1 MLQRKLLKMKGEDI
15 YDLIAKTSI
24 ELGYNTDG
32 KTMAALAKI
41 FFEDLQIDKRIKR
54 MNLEQVQ
61 MAFRLGVR
69 YSKEQQYL
77 NITTFYRWCF
87 QHKERINEAIYQ
99 VETLNRNPKELEY
112 YPKNLLK

>member
-1 MLQRKLLKMKGEDI
+1 MKIENI
-15 YDLIAKTSI
+15 YDLVAKTSI

-32 KTMAALAKI
+32 KTMAALSKI
-41 FFEDLQIDKRIKR
+41 FFEDLQIDKRLKK
-54 MNLEQVQ
+54 MTLEQIQ

-69 YSKEQQYL
+69 YSKEQQFL

-87 QHKERINEAIYQ
+87 QHKKRINEAIHQ
-99 VETLNRNPKELEY
+99 VEYLNRNPQEIEY

>member
-1 MLQRKLLKMKGEDI
+1 MKLYEI

-41 FFEDLQIDKRIKR
+41 FFEDLQIDRRIKR
-54 MNLEQVQ
+54 MTLEQVQ

-69 YSKEQQYL
+69 YSKEQQFL
-77 NITTFYRWCF
+77 NITTFYRWCYK
-87 QHKERINEAIYQ
+87 HKERIGEARYQ
-99 VETLNRNPKELEY
+99 VETLHQNPNEVEY

>member
-1 MLQRKLLKMKGEDI
+1 
-15 YDLIAKTSI
+15 
-24 ELGYNTDG
+24 
-32 KTMAALAKI
+32 MASLSKI

-54 MNLEQVQ
+54 MTLEQVQ

-87 QHKERINEAIYQ
+87 QHKERINSAIYEVHTLGKDPAQ
-99 VETLNRNPKELEY
+99 VEY
-112 YPKNLLK
+112 YHKQKLLR

>member
-1 MLQRKLLKMKGEDI
+1 M
-15 YDLIAKTSI
+15 IAKTSI
-24 ELGYNTDG
+24 ALGYNTDG
-32 KTMAALAKI
+32 KTMAALSKI
-41 FFEDLQIDKRIKR
+41 FFEDLQTDKRIKR

-69 YSKEQQYL
+69 YSKEQQFL

-87 QHKERINEAIYQ
+87 QHKERINSAIY
-99 VETLNRNPKELEY
+99 EADTLNKNPNELEY

>member
-1 MLQRKLLKMKGEDI
+1 MKVEKV

-41 FFEDLQIDKRIKR
+41 FANDLQIDKRLKR
-54 MNLEQVQ
+54 LSFADVE

-69 YSKEQQYL
+69 NNKGEQQFL

-87 QHKERINEAIYQ
+87 AMKKRIDEAIYA
-99 VETLNRNPKELEY
+99 VECQNQNPNEIEY

>member
-1 MLQRKLLKMKGEDI
+1 MKVEDI

-41 FFEDLQIDKRIKR
+41 FYEDLQIDRRIKR
-54 MNLEQVQ
+54 MTLEQVQ

-69 YSKEQQYL
+69 NTKGKQQFL
-77 NITTFYRWCF
+77 NITTFTWWCF
-87 QHKERINEAIYQ
+87 QHKQRINEAIYE
-99 VETLNRNPKELEY
+99 VETLNKNPNELEY

>member
-1 MLQRKLLKMKGEDI
+1 M
-15 YDLIAKTSI
+15 IAKTSI

-54 MNLEQVQ
+54 MTLEQVQ

-69 YSKEQQYL
+69 YSKEQQFL
-77 NITTFYRWCF
+77 NITTFYRWVF
-87 QHKERINEAIYQ
+87 QHKERISSAIYE
-99 VETLNRNPKELEY
+99 VDTLNKNPNELEY

>member
-1 MLQRKLLKMKGEDI
+1 MKVEDI

-41 FFEDLQIDKRIKR
+41 FFEDLQIDKRIRK

>member
-1 MLQRKLLKMKGEDI
+1 MTVEDI
-15 YDLIAKTSI
+15 YELIARTSI

-32 KTMAALAKI
+32 KTMAALSKI
-41 FFEDLQIDKRIKR
+41 FFEDLQTDKRIRR

-61 MAFRLGVR
+61 TAFRLGVR
-69 YSKEQQYL
+69 YSKEQQFL

-99 VETLNRNPKELEY
+99 VHTLNKNPQELEY

>member
-1 MLQRKLLKMKGEDI
+1 MTVEKV
-15 YDLIAKTSI
+15 YDLIAKTSL

-41 FFEDLQIDKRIKR
+41 FAHDLQTDKRLKR
-54 MNLEQVQ
+54 LSFPDVE

-69 YSKEQQYL
+69 YSKEQQFL

-87 QHKERINEAIYQ
+87 AMKKRIDEAIYA
-99 VETLNRNPKELEY
+99 VECQNQNPNEIEY

>member
-1 MLQRKLLKMKGEDI
+1 MKVEDI
-15 YDLIAKTSI
+15 YELISQTSM

-32 KTMAALAKI
+32 KTMVALAKI
-41 FFEDLQIDKRIKR
+41 FANDLQIDKRIKR
-54 MNLEQVQ
+54 MTLEQVQ

-69 YSKEQQYL
+69 YSKEQQFL

-87 QHKERINEAIYQ
+87 QHKERINSAIYE
-99 VETLNRNPKELEY
+99 VDTLNKNPNELEY

>member
-1 MLQRKLLKMKGEDI
+1 MNVNDI
-15 YDLIAKTSI
+15 CDLIAKTSV
-24 ELGYNTDG
+24 ELGYTTDG

-41 FFEDLQIDKRIKR
+41 FYEDLQIDKQIKR
-54 MNLEQVQ
+54 MTLEQVQ

-69 YSKEQQYL
+69 YSKEQQFL

-87 QHKERINEAIYQ
+87 QHKERIGEAIHQ
-99 VETLNRNPKELEY
+99 VDRLNKNPNELEY